1 MPLHGILPVII
12 HTYRPIHTYI
22 HGLLTPAGSKTYN
35 KADKNTQ
42 LNIRKNIIS
51 KRTTR
56 SSADADNGL
65 DAFSG
70 QSRSITMALFF

>member
-1 MPLHGILPVII
+1 MHNRQG
-12 HTYRPIHTYI
+12 HFCPIVK
-22 HGLLTPAGSKTYN
+22 GKTKLYMYN
-35 KADKNTQ
+35 MHRTLQHCDICQKQTLQNKYMGH
-42 LNIRKNIIS
+42 IRVS
-51 KRTTR
+51 QTR